1 MRNIGND
8 AGQFHMENLGAA
20 PDSSDY
26 RFRFFG
32 DRLKRIM
39 MMRSINCNELAEQ
52 VFASP
57 STITGYRTGRRG
69 PDVAQLTTLAKVLNV
84 SADYLLGLKDEPE
97 KLFQDESSQNPCD
110 KKHIS

>member
-1 MRNIGND
+1 MGNSGND
-8 AGQFHMENLGAA
+8 EGKFYMESPGAA
-20 PDSSDY
+20 PDSCEY
-26 RFRFFG
+26 RLRLFG

-39 MMRSINCNELAEQ
+39 MMRSISCNELAKLI
-52 VFASP
+52 FASP

-69 PDVAQLTTLAKVLNV
+69 PDVAQLTTLARALNV

-97 KLFQDESSQNPCD
+97 KLFPDESTQNPCD